1 MRKKLHIVS
10 LLAFLF
16 LSCGQRNARKN
27 ADSGVPPGW
36 SVGTSTEA
44 ERIMSGEEEETDAV
58 HLIRHWKDLDSSV
71 FRGKVPSREQIEKWK
86 RAFEMANPKDTAW
99 RFEVAY
105 FKDKDHYQAVRDF
118 IEIWH
123 SQNAPDD
130 DDERTE
136 WRLLQW
142 DPRFDDMPGS
152 EAGRLFYIRDLFEDL
167 MDYERGSQWDMTFYG
182 WLWTDFMDFYIR
194 ILRQETDKRV
204 SRQVAA
210 ALARERKAADKL
222 HDCESAAYQTI
233 QGDPV
238 WPGSSFPYRV
248 GMFGKE
254 CLGIEAKAMEY
265 LLIGLMEGEEPG
277 GMPSSITTGDV
288 LREYDVFSETLTQD
302 GSEEYDEELRRLLSD
317 WASKKRSTLSNEKK
331 AWASWMASRER
342 VSALLDGVQKRAY
355 DMATGIICR
364 EKLVLLKNRYNSDD
378 GYNRDSLTPF
388 LASTWWTDEDILAHN
403 LEKLLEE
410 DE

>member
-123 SQNAPDD
+123 
-130 DDERTE
+130 
-136 WRLLQW
+136 
-142 DPRFDDMPGS
+142 
-152 EAGRLFYIRDLFEDL
+152 
-167 MDYERGSQWDMTFYG
+167 YG
-182 WLWTDFMDFYIR
+182 
-194 ILRQETDKRV
+194 
-204 SRQVAA
+204 
-210 ALARERKAADKL
+210 
-222 HDCESAAYQTI
+222 
-233 QGDPV
+233 P
-238 WPGSSFPYRV
+238 
-248 GMFGKE
+248 
-254 CLGIEAKAMEY
+254 
-265 LLIGLMEGEEPG
+265 
-277 GMPSSITTGDV
+277 
-288 LREYDVFSETLTQD
+288 
-302 GSEEYDEELRRLLSD
+302 
-317 WASKKRSTLSNEKK
+317 N
-331 AWASWMASRER
+331 
-342 VSALLDGVQKRAY
+342 
-355 DMATGIICR
+355 
-364 EKLVLLKNRYNSDD
+364 
-378 GYNRDSLTPF
+378 DS
-388 LASTWWTDEDILAHN
+388 
-403 LEKLLEE
+403 
-410 DE
+410 